1 MKTKLLSFLVT
12 FLCVSQSFGFHKEA
26 EFLVFNANKVKAL
39 IQEQAP
45 ELISRYVLEDV
56 FISLED
62 VFISLEDVF
71 ISLED
76 GQVAREHEFYR
87 IDLPNGGC
95 NQLIDTK
102 NTYTVK
108 ANESRAPRYSKCKVK
123 VDFDK
128 LWVFLQENSLTKDKS
143 ASEDDF
149 EHAWFGAL
157 NELDYQGYY
166 LGAEIK
172 SFAIKPQLLL
182 NYLLNAE
189 PVN

>member
-45 ELISRYVLEDV
+45 ELISRYV
-56 FISLED
+56 
-62 VFISLEDVF
+62 LEDVF